1 MGPPIFLAGTARWAP
16 WRFLAV
22 TGHHAHVHVNLGFR
36 GRLSRVRSPSPE
48 RTMFRRLQTLSRGHL
63 CCSVLLSLL
72 FEKVTIHLVLA
83 GLVFPLHTGLLQLRR
98 AGAPLRPHR
107 LLTAEAASVAE
118 RGLWGASAPVAAAH
132 GGMWRVGFVVLW
144 HVGSCQSKDQTSV
157 SCTASCVLNHWPTR
171 EALYCSIPVMAPGR
185 AWIFCSASVQM
196 GKERPDP
203 TSPGLCRPYSDS
215 GAQAA
220 LSP

>member
-1 MGPPIFLAGTARWAP
+1 MGPPVFLAGTARWAR
-16 WRFLAV
+16 WRFLPV

-48 RTMFRRLQTLSRGHL
+48 RTMFRRLQTLSGAISAAPFF
-63 CCSVLLSLL
+63 CL
-72 FEKVTIHLVLA
+72 FCLKGYYSSGLGCA
-83 GLVFPLHTGLLQLRR
+83 GLPAAHGPSPAA
-98 AGAPLRPHR
+98 AGGSASP
-107 LLTAEAASVAE
+107 AAQASHCRGCSVAE

-132 GGMWRVGFVVLW
+132 GGMWCVGFVVLW
-144 HVGSCQSKDQTSV
+144 HVGSSQSKDQTSV
-157 SCTASCVLNHWPTR
+157 SCTASCILNHWTTR
-171 EALYCSIPVMAPGR
+171 EALYCSILVMAPGR
-185 AWIFCSASVQM
+185 AQIFCSASVRM

-203 TSPGLCRPYSDS
+203 TSPGLCRPSSDS